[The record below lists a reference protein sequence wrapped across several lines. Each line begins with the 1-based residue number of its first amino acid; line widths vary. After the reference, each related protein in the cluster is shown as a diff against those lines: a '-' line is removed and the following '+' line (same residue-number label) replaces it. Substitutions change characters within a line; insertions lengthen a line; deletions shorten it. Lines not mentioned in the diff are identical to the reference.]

1 MAQGAVMPFPSSID
15 RRSLL
20 VGTAALAATP
30 LHAQSFPNRQM
41 QLVVPFAAGGAADII
56 GRTVTDRLT
65 QLYGRQV
72 VVENRPGAGSNT
84 GIASAAKAEPDGHTF
99 ALASVALAVN
109 PSLYRAMPFD
119 PVRDLAPL
127 TLALETPNIV
137 IVPKDSAV
145 RSVADLVAA
154 AKAKPKAITYASAGV
169 GSSLHLAAELFKQKA
184 GVDLTHVPY
193 RGSSPA
199 LTDLIGGRIDVMFDN
214 ASTAMPQIEGGMVR
228 AIGVTT
234 AKRIASLPDVPT
246 VSEQGIADYALANWW
261 AFVAPARTPAAIIER
276 LSTDIRA
283 ALTHESSRKNFVA
296 ISATTLAT
304 TPDEL
309 RRHLAVEIERWKDIV
324 GKAGIEPI

>member
-1 MAQGAVMPFPSSID
+1 MSVPFSID
-15 RRSLL
+15 RRGFL
-20 VGTAALAATP
+20 GAAATLAAATP
-30 LHAQSFPNRQM
+30 LSAQTFPNRQM
-41 QLVVPFAAGGAADII
+41 QLLVPFAAGGAADII
-56 GRTVTDRLT
+56 GRAVTERLS
-65 QLYGRQV
+65 QAYGRQV

-84 GIASAAKAEPDGHTF
+84 GITAVAKAEPDGHTL

-109 PSLYRAMPFD
+109 PSLYRTMPFD

-137 IVPKDSAV
+137 IVPKDSPI
-145 RSVADLVAA
+145 RSIADLVAA
-154 AKAKPKAITYASAGV
+154 AKAKPGALTYASAGV

-193 RGSSPA
+193 RGSAPA

-214 ASTAMPQIEGGMVR
+214 ASTAMPQVEGGAVR
-228 AIGVTT
+228 AIAVTT
-234 AKRIASLPDVPT
+234 ANRIASLPDLPT
-246 VSEQGIADYALANWW
+246 IAEQGVADYALANWW
-261 AFVAPARTPAAIIER
+261 AFFAPARTPPAIIEK

-283 ALTHESSRKNFVA
+283 ALTNEATQKSFTA

-309 RRHLAVEIERWKDIV
+309 KRHLASEIERWKEIV
-324 GKAGIEPI
+324 RKAGIDQI